1 MNGASTLMAEQMS
14 GCVPSAAYMSD
25 PIASRYGYDKTVECS
40 LDDAGSKFT
49 FTESGVETGV
59 QLAMPQ

>member
-25 PIASRYGYDKTVECS
+25 VIASRYGYDKTGD